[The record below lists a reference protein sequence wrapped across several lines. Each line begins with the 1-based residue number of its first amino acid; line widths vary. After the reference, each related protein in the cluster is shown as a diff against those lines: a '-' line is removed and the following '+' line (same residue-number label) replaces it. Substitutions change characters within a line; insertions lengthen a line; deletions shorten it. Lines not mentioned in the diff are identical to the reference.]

1 MKAAS
6 KPDTPYNPIFT
17 IALGNRTLALTR
29 EGAGFIFLSL
39 AVGVGAINTGNN
51 LLYLILA
58 MCCSFIVVSG
68 ILSEITMKKVSLKAK
83 VPAEFYAQ
91 DPVPMILNVTNGKRK
106 FPSYSLRLSFTT
118 EYGPPYKVDREVY
131 LFHLPHASSVEK
143 TLLLTVQKRGPLKI
157 SSCQLST
164 SFPFGFFLKKK
175 ALGLGTECLVFPAIQ
190 PVDMP
195 PPNED
200 SMDGELTIGR
210 KGEEVFALKEFQP
223 GDALKTVH
231 WKSSAKT
238 GALKV
243 KEFSGEDVQR
253 FTLHLNL
260 RDSQDGLKVAED
272 IMEARVQKTASFAHH
287 LIENGHEVS
296 LHCGNEEIPFG
307 NSASHRTRIMRF
319 LARVGLDDA

>member
-6 KPDTPYNPIFT
+6 KPETPYNPIFT
-17 IALGNRTLALTR
+17 ISLGNRTLALTR

-68 ILSEITMKKVSLKAK
+68 ILSEITMKKISLEAK
-83 VPAEFYAQ
+83 VPAEFYAET
-91 DPVPMILNVTNGKRK
+91 PVPMILNVTNGKRK
-106 FPSYSLRLSFTT
+106 FPSYSLRLSFTQ
-118 EYGPPYKVDREVY
+118 EFSHSYQVDREVY
-131 LFHLPHASSVEK
+131 LFHMPPASSTEK
-143 TLLLTVQKRGPLKI
+143 TLLLTTKKRGPLKI
-157 SSCQLST
+157 SRCQLST
-164 SFPFGFFLKKK
+164 CFPFGFFLKTKT
-175 ALGLGTECLVFPAIQ
+175 LRLDSESLVFPAIH

-200 SMDGELTIGR
+200 SMDGELIIGR

-243 KEFSGEDVQR
+243 KEFSGEDTHR

-260 RDSQDGLKVAED
+260 RDSQDGQKVD
-272 IMEARVQKTASFAHH
+272 TGIMEARVQKTASFAHH
-287 LIENGHEVS
+287 LIEKGHEVS
-296 LHCGNEEIPFG
+296 VHCGNEEIPFG
-307 NSASHRTRIMRF
+307 NSASHLTHIMRF

>member
-1 MKAAS
+1 MKSAS

-68 ILSEITMKKVSLKAK
+68 ILSELTMKKVSLKAK
-83 VPAEFYAQ
+83 VPAEFYAE

-106 FPSYSLRLSFTT
+106 FPSYSLRLSFPT

-131 LFHLPHASSVEK
+131 LFHLPQASSVEK
-143 TLLLTVQKRGPLKI
+143 TLLLTAQKRGPLKI

-175 ALGLGTECLVFPAIQ
+175 ALRLDTECLVFPAIQ

-200 SMDGELTIGR
+200 SMDGELIIGR

-243 KEFSGEDVQR
+243 KEFSGEDVHR

-260 RDSQDGLKVAED
+260 RDSQDGLKVAAD

-307 NSASHRTRIMRF
+307 NSANHRTRIMRF